1 MNGYGVDDILV
12 GKYKILECRDNK
24 YYICQNI
31 NTDERVFLKRFLYE
45 SIFLDEKEQMLNIM
59 KHYDNDHHFPKVYD
73 FYSEGDLHFI
83 TYELLGPS
91 LLDLKNFYADSFRE
105 EAIIQIVRQVCETL
119 ILLESID
126 LHHADI
132 KLENICILNSYVL
145 IEDKNCFIDDGS
157 PQRKEV
163 YVKLI
168 DFGITTTSVYWDTT
182 IKNTFAYRPPEV
194 LLGSR
199 HGKEI
204 DVWALGCVILRLFFV
219 KNDKL
224 FFNPNVRVFLA
235 LIQHMLGLIP
245 LEVIQDATN
254 EDLKLLFVNGI
265 LDINLLTE
273 EERSLVLSRQ
283 NLFQYLKS
291 HHMMCNFVLSCL
303 NTNFRKRI
311 TLEQILNH
319 PFIKST

>member
-1 MNGYGVDDILV
+1 MCDYKVDDVLA
-12 GKYKILECRDNK
+12 GKYKVLENRDGK

-31 NTDERVFLKRFLYE
+31 DTNEKVFVKRFLYE
-45 SIFLDEKEQMLNIM
+45 SIFLDEKEQMI
-59 KHYDNDHHFPKVYD
+59 KIIEYYRDDHHFPKVYD
-73 FYSEGDLHFI
+73 FYSEGDLCFI

-91 LLDLKNFYADSFRE
+91 LLDLRNFYNDSFRE
-105 EAIIQIVRQVCETL
+105 EAISQIVRQVCESL
-119 ILLESID
+119 VLLKNID

-132 KLENICILNSYVL
+132 KLENICILNTYLL
-145 IEDKNCFIDDGS
+145 IDDRNCFINDGN
-157 PQRKEV
+157 PQKKEV

-168 DFGITTTSVYWDTT
+168 DFGISTTSVYWDTT
-182 IKNTFAYRPPEV
+182 VKNTFAYRPPEV

-204 DVWALGCVILRLFFV
+204 DVWALGCVILRLFLE
-219 KNDKL
+219 KNNKVL
-224 FFNPNVRVFLA
+224 YNPDVRVFLA
-235 LIQHMLGLIP
+235 VIQHMIGLIP

-273 EERSLVLSRQ
+273 EERRVVLSKQ

-291 HHMMCNFVLSCL
+291 NRLLCNLVLGCL
-303 NTNFRKRI
+303 NTNFRERI
-311 TLEQILNH
+311 TIEQILKH
-319 PFIKST
+319 PFVKNS